1 MGDKDSLVVWPV
13 AGVVRGHATPQ
24 EAGFG
29 GEDNSERA
37 MLVLA

>member
-1 MGDKDSLVVWPV
+1 MGDKDSLVVWPGG
-13 AGVVRGHATPQ
+13 GVVRGHATPP
-24 EAGFG
+24 EASFG